1 MILGIRTYFRIIA
14 LFAVLNF
21 SSSCAFSVIKKT
33 EEKDILSTLNKG
45 SYLMTKI
52 ESFKKD
58 KKRYPVNLYELNK
71 EGYLN
76 HDQLYTDISKK
87 GKFYLFFII
96 GNTSDPAEM
105 FEYDL
110 KNNNFSL
117 SFYSYK
123 EKQLEF
129 FNMIPLFIERS
140 ENINSYNYFSDKE
153 KASYYKQH
161 GTVVS
166 DCWIKN

>member
-1 MILGIRTYFRIIA
+1 MRTYFRVIA
-14 LFAVLNF
+14 AFAVLNF
-21 SSSCAFSVIKKT
+21 CSSCAFSIVKKT
-33 EEKDILSTLNKG
+33 EEKDILSTFTKG
-45 SYLMTKI
+45 DYLITKI

-58 KKRYPVNLYELNK
+58 KKKYPANLYELNK
-71 EGYLN
+71 EGYLSQS
-76 HDQLYTDISKK
+76 QLYTDISKK

-96 GNTSDPAEM
+96 GNTSDPLEM

-110 KNNNFSL
+110 KNDNFSL

-153 KASYYKQH
+153 KANYYKQR
-161 GTVVS
+161 GIVVG
-166 DCWIKN
+166 DYWIKN